1 MNEYDRNI
9 PYTIKEDNKIYIK
22 KIDFHDKYIEYLL
35 INNRV
40 IIDTNC
46 FIHNLSIIKEITKIK
61 KIDIVIP
68 LVVIK
73 ELKGL
78 LRRKDRKKEAHEAL
92 QFINSLIYKENV
104 MFQKKNGVYCIDCK
118 KYEEEIIFNEVVK
131 KLDDIII
138 SLCKINNE
146 VLSGKSKVFLLTSD
160 LILKIK
166 AESNEILVIT
176 LDVKNIL

>member
-9 PYTIKEDNKIYIK
+9 PYTVRDENKIYIN
-22 KIDFHDKYIEYLL
+22 KIDFNQKYIEYLL

-46 FIHNLSIIKEITKIK
+46 FIHNLDIINNIIKIK

-73 ELKGL
+73 ELNGL
-78 LRRKDRKKEAHEAL
+78 LRRRDRKKEAHKAL
-92 QFINSLIYKENV
+92 KLINSLVYKENV
-104 MFQKKNGVYCIDCK
+104 MFQKKNGVYCIDYK
-118 KYEEEIIFNEVVK
+118 KYEEEIIFDEVVK
-131 KLDDIII
+131 NLDDIII

-146 VLSGKSKVFLLTSD
+146 VLSGKSKLFLLTSD

-166 AESNEILVIT
+166 AESNKILVIN
-176 LDVKNIL
+176 LDF

>member
-9 PYTIKEDNKIYIK
+9 PYIIREDNNKYIK
-22 KIDFHDKYIEYLL
+22 KIDFNDKYISYLL

-46 FIHNLSIIKEITKIK
+46 FVHNLSIIKQIIKIN

-78 LRRKDRKKEAHEAL
+78 LRKKGRKKEAHEAL
-92 QFINSLIYKENV
+92 QLINSLIYKENV

-118 KYEEEIIFNEVVK
+118 KYEEGIIFNEVVK
-131 KLDDIII
+131 NLDDIII
-138 SLCKINNE
+138 DLCKINKE
-146 VLSGKSKVFLLTSD
+146 VLSGKSKLFLLTSD

-166 AESNEILVIT
+166 AESNEIHVI
-176 LDVKNIL
+176 NIDF